1 MKSNSK
7 PTQEPVGIVISGF
20 PRQLPPSVFSA
31 YEWAPAPKTPD
42 EGENKAG

>member
-1 MKSNSK
+1 MKSKSK

-31 YEWAPAPKTPD
+31 YVWAPAPQQAD
-42 EGENKAG
+42 DAERKAG